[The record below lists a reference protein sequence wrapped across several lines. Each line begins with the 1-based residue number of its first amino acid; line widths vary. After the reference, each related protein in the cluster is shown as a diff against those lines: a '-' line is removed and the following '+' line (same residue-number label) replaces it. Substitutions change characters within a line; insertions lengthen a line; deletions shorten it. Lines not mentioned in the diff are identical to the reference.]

1 MRTKKTQESGEQSGT
16 EQAISAAAEELF
28 LENGYNL
35 TTTTLIA
42 KKAGVTHAMLHYYFR
57 TKEHI
62 FVKVLDKNMEEFLAS
77 FYPVMRK
84 DSPFWESL
92 ETGISTHFD
101 FLMKHPKLPA
111 FLYDTI
117 RFNPE
122 LIDSYKARIRD
133 TAGKIIRLH
142 CNLIQEEIDKGRIRR
157 IDPLQL
163 VLDIATLSLSAFMMI
178 PVATRMFPE
187 IGSGMTEEIL
197 KGRKDEIIALVR
209 ARLYGGLEETKHD
222 TKTL

>member
-1 MRTKKTQESGEQSGT
+1 MRRKNDKEHNNT
-16 EQAISAAAEELF
+16 ELAISAAAEELF

-35 TTTTLIA
+35 TTTTMIA

-62 FVKVLDKNMEEFLAS
+62 FVKVLDRNMDELLAS
-77 FYPVMRK
+77 FHPVMRK
-84 DSPFWESL
+84 DAPFWESL

-111 FLYDTI
+111 FLYDTV

-122 LIDSYKARIRD
+122 LIENYKGRIRE
-133 TAGKIIRLH
+133 TVSRIIH
-142 CNLIQEEIDKGRIRR
+142 FHYNLIQEEIDKGRICR

-163 VLDIATLSLSAFMMI
+163 VLDIATLNLSAFMMI
-178 PVATRMFPE
+178 PAAGKLFGE
-187 IGSGMTEEIL
+187 IGDGRTEEIL
-197 KGRKDEIIALVR
+197 KARKAEIIALIR

-222 TKTL
+222 TKTI

>member
-1 MRTKKTQESGEQSGT
+1 MGTKETREHSGT
-16 EQAISAAAEELF
+16 EQAIMEAAEELF

-35 TTTTLIA
+35 TTTTMIA

-62 FVKVLDKNMEEFLAS
+62 FVKVLDKNMEELLAS

-84 DSPFWESL
+84 DAPFWESL

-101 FLMKHPKLPA
+101 FLMKHPKLPT
-111 FLYDTI
+111 FLYDTV

-122 LIDSYKARIRD
+122 LMDSYKGRIRE
-133 TAGKIIRLH
+133 TVSRIVRFH
-142 CNLIQEEIDKGRIRR
+142 CKLIQEEIDKGRICR

-163 VLDIATLSLSAFMMI
+163 VLDIATLNLSAFMMI

-209 ARLYGGLEETKHD
+209 ARLYGGL
-222 TKTL
+222 

>member
-1 MRTKKTQESGEQSGT
+1 MRRKNDKEQNNT
-16 EQAISAAAEELF
+16 ELAISAAAEELF

-35 TTTTLIA
+35 TTTTMIA

-62 FVKVLDKNMEEFLAS
+62 FVKVLDRNMDELLAS
-77 FYPVMRK
+77 FHPVMRK
-84 DSPFWESL
+84 DAPFWESL

-111 FLYDTI
+111 FLYDTV

-122 LIDSYKARIRD
+122 LIENYKGRIRE
-133 TAGKIIRLH
+133 TVSRIIRFH
-142 CNLIQEEIDKGRIRR
+142 YNLIQEEIDKGIICR

-163 VLDIATLSLSAFMMI
+163 VLDIATLNLSAFMMI
-178 PVATRMFPE
+178 PAAGKLFGE
-187 IGSGMTEEIL
+187 IGDGRTEEIL
-197 KGRKDEIIALVR
+197 KARKAEIIALIR

-222 TKTL
+222 TKTI